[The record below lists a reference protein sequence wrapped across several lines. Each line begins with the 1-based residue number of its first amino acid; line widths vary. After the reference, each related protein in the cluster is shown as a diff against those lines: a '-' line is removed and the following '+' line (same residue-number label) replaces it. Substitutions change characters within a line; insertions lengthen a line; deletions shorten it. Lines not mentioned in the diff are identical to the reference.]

1 MVICVTLFILAFF
14 VFNKW
19 SIQNDKPVRT
29 FEFTRKNTESKVM
42 TINFKFKKINSA
54 DLYNTKEEAEASK
67 LYWREYYLF

>member
-1 MVICVTLFILAFF
+1 MVYPT
-14 VFNKW
+14 
-19 SIQNDKPVRT
+19 VRT

-67 LYWREYYLF
+67 LYW